1 MYCGCKTLCS
11 KITWFSALLLIL
23 ISSGLWIVF
32 KVEGD
37 KCELCDKS
45 SNGSSESDVRNCR
58 ALDSDEFDSDVHVLR
73 GCNTALVTG
82 TYFAGIVSLIL
93 ALLPFFSMCCC
104 VAAPVK
110 EHKED
115 QDSAP
120 ATLSS
125 QDFDAVPELEVELS
139 VPSAFAPTV
148 AATGG
153 FIPVQK
159 PTDEGIQIQE
169 HQPPDTLGRAG

>member
-1 MYCGCKTLCS
+1 MK
-11 KITWFSALLLIL
+11 
-23 ISSGLWIVF
+23 
-32 KVEGD
+32 
-37 KCELCDKS
+37 
-45 SNGSSESDVRNCR
+45 
-58 ALDSDEFDSDVHVLR
+58 
-73 GCNTALVTG
+73 
-82 TYFAGIVSLIL
+82 
-93 ALLPFFSMCCC
+93 
-104 VAAPVK
+104 VK

-139 VPSAFAPTV
+139 VPSRVRSQIAT
-148 AATGG
+148 TGG

-169 HQPPDTLGRAG
+169 HQPPDNLRRAGEHEPVATIV